1 MKGGSCWVKT
11 IMLAGHAKLPQGMA
25 AKSVF
30 ETLTITAE
38 IDRKYGVIV
47 RASCTLATGHA
58 QGFIGE
64 LLKGYS
70 LLDGIDPI
78 LDAIKEA
85 YHGKAK
91 QALLAA
97 AKDLY
102 GQFLLYREK
111 QGNKRACERQTS
123 SGREVTIGEQDVTLR
138 GTDDGGR
145 R

>member
-1 MKGGSCWVKT
+1 MGNT

-47 RASCTLATGHA
+47 QASCTLATGHA
-58 QGFIGE
+58 QAFIGE

-70 LLDGIDPI
+70 LLDGIDPV
-78 LDAIKEA
+78 LDAIREA

-91 QALLAA
+91 QALGAA

-102 GQFLLYREK
+102 GQFLLYRERE
-111 QGNKRACERQTS
+111 GEH
-123 SGREVTIGEQDVTLR
+123 GRPKEHPLAN
-138 GTDDGGR
+138 
-145 R
+145 

>member
-1 MKGGSCWVKT
+1 
-11 IMLAGHAKLPQGMA
+11 
-25 AKSVF
+25 
-30 ETLTITAE
+30 
-38 IDRKYGVIV
+38 
-47 RASCTLATGHA
+47 
-58 QGFIGE
+58 

-111 QGNKRACERQTS
+111 QG
-123 SGREVTIGEQDVTLR
+123 EQARL
-138 GTDDGGR
+138 
-145 R
+145 

>member
-1 MKGGSCWVKT
+1 MGKT

-47 RASCTLATGHA
+47 QASCTLATSHA
-58 QGFIGE
+58 QAFIGE

-78 LDAIKEA
+78 LDAIREA
-85 YHGKAK
+85 YQGKAK
-91 QALLAA
+91 QALVAA

-102 GQFLLYREK
+102 GQFLLYRDKE
-111 QGNKRACERQTS
+111 GAHGRQ
-123 SGREVTIGEQDVTLR
+123 D
-138 GTDDGGR
+138 
-145 R
+145 

>member
-111 QGNKRACERQTS
+111 QG
-123 SGREVTIGEQDVTLR
+123 EQARL
-138 GTDDGGR
+138 
-145 R
+145 

>member
-1 MKGGSCWVKT
+1 MAKT

-47 RASCTLATGHA
+47 QASCTLATDHA
-58 QGFIGE
+58 QAFIGE

-70 LLDGIDPI
+70 LLDGIEPV
-78 LDAIKEA
+78 LEAIREA

-91 QALLAA
+91 QALVAA

-102 GQFLLYREK
+102 GQFLLYRDKEAK
-111 QGNKRACERQTS
+111 
-123 SGREVTIGEQDVTLR
+123 GRLPAES
-138 GTDDGGR
+138 
-145 R
+145 